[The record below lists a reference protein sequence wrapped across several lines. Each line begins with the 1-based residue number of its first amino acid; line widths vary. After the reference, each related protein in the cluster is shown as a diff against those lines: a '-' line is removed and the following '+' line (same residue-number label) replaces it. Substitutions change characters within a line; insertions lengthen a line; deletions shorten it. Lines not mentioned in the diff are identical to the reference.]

1 MDAYLAK
8 PIRMKELV
16 EVLDHLAR
24 VPAEAPA
31 PPASVPALVAAF
43 DPEDVLAR
51 VEGDR
56 SLLAELVDIV
66 RAEYPRLLAKLHRS
80 LEDGDATGV
89 QEAAH
94 AIKGTVGN
102 FGGRAASEAA
112 YVLEAMGREG
122 VLTDAGAGVARL
134 EQEVDELQRNLARM
148 GGAVPA

>member
-16 EVLDHLAR
+16 AVLDHLGR

-31 PPASVPALVAAF
+31 PPTSVPAVVAAF
-43 DPEDVLAR
+43 DPGDVLAR

-56 SLLAELVDIV
+56 NLLAELVDIF
-66 RAEYPRLLAKLHRS
+66 RAECPRLLANLRKR

-112 YVLEAMGREG
+112 YVLEAMGQGG
-122 VLTDAGAGVARL
+122 VLTDAEAGVARL
-134 EQEVDELQRNLARM
+134 EQELDELQRNLARM
-148 GGAVPA
+148 GCAVPA